1 MSKKILVFS
10 PYYPPHLG
18 GLENCADELNLYLTK
33 NGFEVTVLTPR
44 LPKDSLE
51 KETKYNGIKIW
62 RYPAWEIIPN
72 YPIPCFWNK
81 KCREICRNV
90 FSDKYDWVFSHT
102 RFFLTSFWAG
112 LYAKKENIKWLH
124 IEHGSDFVKLNS
136 HFKSFLAKLF
146 DWTLGRW
153 ILMSA
158 NNVVTVSLAS
168 AEFCKQLFSNRKY
181 EVIYRGV
188 ELGNFEDNLEI
199 ERKYKDKTKILFV
212 GRLIDGK
219 GVSDLIK
226 AVEKIKK
233 LDWVLLIV
241 GDGPQSENLKEE
253 VKQLGI
259 GDRVVFLGQME
270 RQKLI
275 GIMNIVDIVVNPSYT
290 EGLPTVIVEAAKCA
304 RAIVATDVGGTREI
318 IKDGKSGFLVPTKD
332 VLTLSEKIEILI
344 KNSELRKQL
353 GQSAKEGVKN
363 KFNWENSIKN
373 YLHIL
378 K

>member
-1 MSKKILVFS
+1 MSKNILVFS

-51 KETKYNGIKIW
+51 KETKYNAVKIW
-62 RYPAWEIIPN
+62 RYPAWEIISN

-81 KCREICRNV
+81 KCREIYRNV
-90 FSDKYDWVFSHT
+90 LSGKYDWVFSHT

-112 LYAKKENIKWLH
+112 LYAKKENIRWLH

-158 NNVVTVSLAS
+158 NKVMTVSLAS

-188 ELGNFEDNLEI
+188 ELVTL
-199 ERKYKDKTKILFV
+199 R
-212 GRLIDGK
+212 
-219 GVSDLIK
+219 
-226 AVEKIKK
+226 
-233 LDWVLLIV
+233 
-241 GDGPQSENLKEE
+241 
-253 VKQLGI
+253 
-259 GDRVVFLGQME
+259 
-270 RQKLI
+270 
-275 GIMNIVDIVVNPSYT
+275 
-290 EGLPTVIVEAAKCA
+290 
-304 RAIVATDVGGTREI
+304 I
-318 IKDGKSGFLVPTKD
+318 I
-332 VLTLSEKIEILI
+332 
-344 KNSELRKQL
+344 
-353 GQSAKEGVKN
+353 
-363 KFNWENSIKN
+363 
-373 YLHIL
+373 
-378 K
+378 

>member
-18 GLENCADELNLYLTK
+18 GLESFAEELNQYLIK
-33 NGFEVTVLTPR
+33 NDFEVKVLTPR
-44 LPKDSLE
+44 LPKESVE
-51 KETKYNGIKIW
+51 KEVKDNNIEVW

-72 YPIPCFWNK
+72 YPIPSFWNK
-81 KCREICRNV
+81 KYWEIKRKV
-90 FSDKYDWVFSHT
+90 LSEKYDWTISHT
-102 RFFLTSFWAG
+102 RFFLASFLAGIWAR
-112 LYAKKENIKWLH
+112 KRKIKWLH

-136 HFKSFLAKLF
+136 RFKSFLAKLF
-146 DWTLGRW
+146 DRTLGRW
-153 ILMSA
+153 ILMNA
-158 NNVVTVSLAS
+158 NKVVTISLAS
-168 AEFCKQLFSNRKY
+168 AGFCKQLFSNRKY

-226 AVEKIKK
+226 AVEKIKIF
-233 LDWVLLIV
+233 DWVLLIV

-253 VKQLGI
+253 VKRFGI

-270 RQKLI
+270 RQKLM
-275 GIMNIVDIVVNPSYT
+275 GIMKVVDIVVNPSYT
-290 EGLPTVIVEAAKCA
+290 EGLPTVIVEAAKCGK
-304 RAIVATDVGGTREI
+304 AIVATDVGGTGEI
-318 IKDGKSGFLVPTKD
+318 IKDGKSGFLVPAKD

-344 KNSELRKQL
+344 KDSSLRKQL

-363 KFNWENSIKN
+363 KFNWETSIKN
-373 YLHIL
+373 YINIL